1 MSDPHFRVTRKVKEI
16 RAVLASVEPYSELTL
31 WINPDDRRLV
41 FQGNLIKIDQTQEM
55 ILLQLKS
62 APQEIREQ
70 SHVYLRFTEHSGVS
84 KCKVISVQG
93 SILAL
98 QISDEMIVI
107 ERRRNRRIQFRQED
121 EKKITLALGKTTQD
135 FIVLNA
141 SLKGFR
147 VLATPAQVIEG
158 RTAKALHMSALGS
171 VPIELECRFV
181 WNDEKTLALELSR
194 ELSAS
199 EFDFFIENPRRAG
212 VDPEKFFHDQ
222 DYFETVRSNM
232 DDIIKKL
239 EKRPKLAT
247 AMKTLQVNRD
257 GNYLKTHID
266 VLCYVSCSIGRML
279 GWVTQKTLDK
289 LILAAYLHD
298 IRYFEHPKLARISS
312 LADFHSLKG
321 NLTEEEQKIFLE
333 GPSYSARMAKD
344 EASDSLDAERILI
357 QQKERPDG
365 TGFPEGVDFKHLY
378 PLSCLFMVSHE
389 FVDYVYST
397 PNWNFRDFTVK
408 ARTVF
413 KGPYFIKIL
422 EIFDQLS

>member
-16 RAVLASVEPYSELTL
+16 RAVLASIEPYSELTL

-41 FQGNLIKIDQTQEM
+41 FQGNLIKIDQTQDT
-55 ILLQLKS
+55 ILLQIKN
-62 APQEIREQ
+62 APTEIQEQ

-84 KCKVISVQG
+84 KCKVMSVQG
-93 SILAL
+93 PLLAL

-121 EKKITLALGKTTQD
+121 EKTITLNLGNTPQILT
-135 FIVLNA
+135 VLNA
-141 SLKGFR
+141 SLSGFR
-147 VLATPAQVIEG
+147 VLATPVQVIEA
-158 RTAKALHMSALGS
+158 RNAKPIKMTALGTVS
-171 VPIELECRFV
+171 FNDDCRMV
-181 WNDEKTLALELSR
+181 WNDERSLAIELSR
-194 ELSAS
+194 ELSPS

-212 VDPEKFFHDQ
+212 VDPEKFFQDQ

-232 DDIIKKL
+232 DEIIKKL

-247 AMKTLQVNRD
+247 AMKTLQVNRE

-266 VLCYVSCSIGRML
+266 LLCYVSCSIGRML

-298 IRYFEHPKLARISS
+298 LRYFENPKLARISS
-312 LADFHSLKG
+312 LAEFQSQIAT
-321 NLTEEEQKIFLE
+321 LTEEEQKIFLE
-333 GPSYSARMAKD
+333 GPAYSARIAKD
-344 EASDSLDAERILI
+344 ESSDSLDAERILI

-365 TGFPEGVDFKHLY
+365 TGFPEGIDFKHLY
-378 PLSCLFMVSHE
+378 PLSCLFIVSHD

-408 ARTVF
+408 ARALY

>member
-266 VLCYVSCSIGRML
+266 LLCYVSCSIGRML